1 MQQIEIFEIP
11 SPCIDICQS
20 NSRGFCL
27 GCYRSRDERF
37 RWLKMDTAEKK
48 RVLILC
54 QQRKKRHQK
63 KLAAIQQ
70 TVEVKENDQ
79 NGFNF

>member
-48 RVLILC
+48 RVIILC

-63 KLAAIQQ
+63 KLAAMQQ
-70 TVEVKENDQ
+70 AVEVKENEQ